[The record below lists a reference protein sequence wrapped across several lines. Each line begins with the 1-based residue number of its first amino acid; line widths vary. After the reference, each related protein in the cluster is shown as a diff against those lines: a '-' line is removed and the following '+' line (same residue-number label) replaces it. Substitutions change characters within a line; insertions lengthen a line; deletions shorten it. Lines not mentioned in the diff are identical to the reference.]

1 MATLPASVTTNPAF
15 AGVMRPDPTSEIQN
29 IYQSQLGRQAGQEGL
44 QHWLDQRAG
53 GMSIGDIGQAIAQ
66 SPEAQIQGLYQTHL
80 GRQAKTGGL
89 QNWMNQAGAGM
100 SMEEISQRIAS
111 SPEAMA
117 LRGAQAPVAPA
128 APAGSAQPPI
138 DPAATGLAGAESE
151 YQRALERSTGGM
163 AQATGT
169 LGPWSTGGLAAFEQ
183 QQALSGALGPEVQ
196 AQAIEAF
203 QESPEQA
210 WLREQAQREVERY
223 ASATGQTQ
231 GGNVLEELQRR
242 AIGLASQDYGNRFA
256 RLGQVAGVGGQ
267 AASQLGQAQLGA
279 GQFDAGLMAN
289 LGQLRYGVGQDLSQ
303 NIGQTV
309 SALSGLQQQQGLGQA
324 DIYGQGAANIGNILG
339 RTGQQFAQIPMDVS
353 TLLANLA
360 TQQGTQTAPYVAG
373 AGAATAQ
380 GQQAANQAYTQGLA
394 AAADAY
400 ANR

>member
-1 MATLPASVTTNPAF
+1 MPLPQPVSPGVNIGVQAQPARANPQL
-15 AGVMRPDPTSEIQN
+15 SQ
-29 IYQSQLGRQAGQEGL
+29 IYQSQLGRDIGQEGL
-44 QHWLDQRAG
+44 DYWTQQQRQ
-53 GMSIGDIGQAIAQ
+53 GMSLEDISRAVSQ
-66 SPEAQIQGLYQTHL
+66 SPEARQAVAGMYQPIL
-80 GRQAKTGGL
+80 GREADPAGL
-89 QNWMNQAGAGM
+89 DYFARDLQAGQSLSDVERSILAHK
-100 SMEEISQRIAS
+100 QQQDQAALDQTARAD
-111 SPEAMA
+111 AMA
-117 LRGAQAPVAPA
+117 MAEADA
-128 APAGSAQPPI
+128 AR
-138 DPAATGLAGAESE
+138 TGLTGAESE
-151 YQRALERSTGGM
+151 YQRALGRTGTGLE
-163 AQATGT
+163 QATGT
-169 LGPWSTGGLAAFEQ
+169 LQPWAAGGQAAFEQ
-183 QQALSGALGPEVQ
+183 QQALSGAMGPEAQQ
-196 AQAIEAF
+196 AAISAF

-242 AIGLASQDYGNRFA
+242 AIGLASQDYGNKFA

-279 GQFDAGLMAN
+279 GQFDANLMAN
-289 LGQLRYGVGQDLSQ
+289 LGQLRYGVGQDMSQ

-324 DIYGQGAANIGNILG
+324 DIYGQGATNIGNILG

-360 TQQGTQTAPYVAG
+360 VQQGTQTAPYVAG

-380 GQQAANQAYTQGLA
+380 GQQAANQAYTQSLA